1 MNIHHKTQAA
11 ISTLTHAFAPFT
23 CHITAARNGNFSFT
37 VVNEHG
43 VARHSERL
51 YPEHYGNANRLQNVI
66 DRAQKSLTC

>member
-1 MNIHHKTQAA
+1 MTIHHQAQAA

-37 VVNEHG
+37 IVNEFG

-51 YPEHYGNANRLQNVI
+51 YPEHYGDADHLQNVI
-66 DRAQKSLTC
+66 DRTHKALNA